1 MKRVGIIGGGIS
13 GLIHA
18 HVLAKNGFST
28 TVFEQ
33 GPRVGGVWSVAYP
46 GVRLQNVDFQY
57 HLSEVPWPERPHFHP
72 SGEQIRAY
80 WEHVAQRLKLD
91 VRLETEVVSAEP
103 TADGWR
109 VVTRRGAQTE
119 EHAFDRLVTAV
130 GQYTQG
136 KHRPR
141 FEGEERFGGPIGTE
155 RDVRELEAFAGQRV
169 VVVGFGKSALD
180 MATLASEQ
188 GAQVHHVFRTPR
200 WVLPQRLLG
209 LHSSWFIF
217 NRFGSVMMTSWAHP
231 TALERFL
238 HGPLGGVVHGFWK
251 MLAWLVRW
259 HCEREAAG
267 TGAQGLAR
275 VRAVLPSHPLLPDL
289 RSATALMPH
298 GYLGRVARAE
308 IVPHCSEVER
318 FEPGAVVLKNGERVA
333 CDRVV
338 LSVGSERP
346 RFPFFPAPLRELLE
360 KEEDGVQLYRH
371 LVHPRIDRLGFAGF
385 NHGFLHVPA
394 AEVGAQWLA
403 CVWNG
408 RLELPPV
415 DAMEQSIE
423 RVRAWK
429 RKHIAF
435 EPSRSC
441 AINTRYQQYLD
452 ILLAELG
459 VSPYRKLP
467 NVVAELFARYGA
479 ADYAGVTE
487 RVLKRGDGKLRSLP
501 LDA

>member
-1 MKRVGIIGGGIS
+1 
-13 GLIHA
+13 
-18 HVLAKNGFST
+18 
-28 TVFEQ
+28 
-33 GPRVGGVWSVAYP
+33 
-46 GVRLQNVDFQY
+46 VRLQNVDFQY
-57 HLSEVPWPERPHFHP
+57 HLSELPWPEAPHLHP
-72 SGEQIRAY
+72 SGEQILAY
-80 WEHVAQRLKLD
+80 WEHVATALKLD
-91 VRLETEVVSAEP
+91 VRLGTEVVTAEP
-103 TADGWR
+103 RDGGWYL
-109 VVTRRGAQTE
+109 VTRHAGVTQ
-119 EHAFDRLVTAV
+119 EHTFDFAVAAV
-130 GQYTQG
+130 GQYTNG
-136 KHRPR
+136 KARPR
-141 FEGEERFGGPIGTE
+141 YAGEELFQGTVGTE
-155 RDVRELEAFAGQRV
+155 REVRALEGFAGQRV

-188 GAQVHHVFRTPR
+188 GARVHHVFRTPR
-200 WVLPQRLLG
+200 WVLPQSLLG

-238 HGPLGGVVHGFWK
+238 HGPLGFVVRSFWK
-251 MLAWLVRW
+251 MLAALVRW
-259 HCEREAAG
+259 HCERDARG
-267 TGAQGLAR
+267 TGAEGLAR
-275 VRAVLPSHPLLPDL
+275 VRRVLPAHPLLPDL

-298 GYLGRVARAE
+298 GYLGRVARAQIEPHHAE
-308 IVPHCSEVER
+308 IAR
-318 FEPGAVVLKNGERVA
+318 FEEHAVVLTNGERID

-346 RFPFFPAPLRELLE
+346 RFPFFPASVRALLE
-360 KEEDGVQLYRH
+360 SEDDGVQLYRH
-371 LVHPRIDRLGFAGF
+371 LVHPRIERLGFAGF

-403 CVWNG
+403 CVWG
-408 RLELPPV
+408 GTLELPNI
-415 DAMEQSIE
+415 DKMEASVE

-452 ILLAELG
+452 ILCAELG

-467 NVVAELFARYGA
+467 NVIAEVFARYGA
-479 ADYAGVTE
+479 ADYAGVTAC
-487 RVLKRGDGKLRSLP
+487 VLKQTERRRSLP